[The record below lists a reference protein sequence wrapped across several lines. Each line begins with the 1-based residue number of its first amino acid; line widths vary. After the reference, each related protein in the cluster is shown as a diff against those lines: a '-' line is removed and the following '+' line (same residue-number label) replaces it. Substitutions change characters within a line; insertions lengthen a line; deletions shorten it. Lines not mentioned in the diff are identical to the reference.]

1 MARTPW
7 VLAAAAL
14 LAPAGPPWMKFDD
27 ARMAAASSDKLVA
40 VYATVGANGMRDVD
54 NSDAANEALASKA
67 VVARYGEFFW
77 VNAGDVP
84 TAKRVD
90 APSNGA
96 NLIFVD
102 PDGVSVGAWPVQS
115 GGEKAMLAAL
125 DEAKGKYKSKPVPW
139 SRGEPE
145 PVSEPFKRKLIVY
158 AFLDGKEASQK
169 VEKALEHPWV
179 AKDFGRMAF
188 LQVDDLNSPIAR
200 RFKVTSFPTLI
211 FYDPSMKEGKEVIER
226 RSGETNTRQVRVP
239 IRKFLD
245 KVKKDLTEG
254 K

>member
-1 MARTPW
+1 
-7 VLAAAAL
+7 
-14 LAPAGPPWMKFDD
+14 
-27 ARMAAASSDKLVA
+27 
-40 VYATVGANGMRDVD
+40 
-54 NSDAANEALASKA
+54 
-67 VVARYGEFFW
+67 
-77 VNAGDVP
+77 
-84 TAKRVD
+84 
-90 APSNGA
+90 
-96 NLIFVD
+96 
-102 PDGVSVGAWPVQS
+102 VSLGTWPVQS

-125 DEAKGKYKSKPVPW
+125 DEAKAKYRSKPVPW
-139 SRGEPE
+139 NRVEPE
-145 PVSEPFKRKLIVY
+145 AVAEPFKRKLIVY

-188 LQVDDLNSPIAR
+188 MQVDDLGSPIAK

-239 IRKFLD
+239 VRKFLD
-245 KVKKDLTEG
+245 KVKKDLVEG